1 MEEECKMIKNS
12 LMRSCHPMV
21 SGLYLLLMLLMT
33 MLTLHPLLLV
43 TSLVAA
49 GLTGRLY
56 YGRSFLLRG
65 LILGISVG
73 LYALL
78 IYPVFNHNGSTP
90 LFYINQMAVTREA
103 ILYGATMT
111 TLLVCAFLW
120 CEVGR
125 ALLDSER
132 LMYLVG
138 KAFPSLALMLSIT
151 FRFLPLLHHRFRSIR
166 QAQMGMGR
174 RREDLS
180 FFMSLKL
187 LGKEISTLLSQTLEL
202 SAASSISMEGR
213 GYGTT
218 KRTTYSRFIFRKRD
232 GISCLLFLALGIP
245 PLFSIFKGNFQMNF
259 FPDLTF
265 PEFHPGMLFCWICMC
280 LLAFYPALAELI
292 NRIKDKHAT
301 NHSIT

>member
-1 MEEECKMIKNS
+1 MIKNS

-21 SGLYLLLMLLMT
+21 STIHLLLMLLMT
-33 MLTLHPLLLV
+33 MLTLHPLLLA
-43 TSLVAA
+43 TSLA
-49 GLTGRLY
+49 GACLSGYLY
-56 YGRSFLLRG
+56 YGRTFLRRG
-65 LILGISVG
+65 IFLGISVG
-73 LYALL
+73 LYAVL
-78 IYPVFNHNGSTP
+78 IYPIFNHNGRTP

-111 TLLVCAFLW
+111 LLLVTSFLW

-132 LMYLVG
+132 LLYLVG
-138 KAFPSLALMLSIT
+138 KAFPSLALMLSIS
-151 FRFLPLLHHRFRSIR
+151 FRFLPLLHHRFRLIR

-180 FFMSLKL
+180 FFMSARL
-187 LGKEISTLLSQTLEL
+187 LGKEISTLLSQTLEQT
-202 SAASSISMEGR
+202 AASSISMESR
-213 GYGTT
+213 GYGTG
-218 KRTTYSRFIFRKRD
+218 KRTTYSRFVFRKRD
-232 GISCLLFLALGIP
+232 GVYCLFFLALGIP
-245 PLFSIFKGNFQMNF
+245 PLVFILRGSFQMNF

-265 PEFHPGMLFCWICMC
+265 PQIHPQMFLCWICMC

-301 NHSIT
+301 TDSYT